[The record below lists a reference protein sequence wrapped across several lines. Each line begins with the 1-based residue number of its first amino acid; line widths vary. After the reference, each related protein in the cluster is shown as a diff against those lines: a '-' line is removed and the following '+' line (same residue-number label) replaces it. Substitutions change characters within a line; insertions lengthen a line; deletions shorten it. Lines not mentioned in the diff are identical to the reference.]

1 MKYQEN
7 PVVSAVYDANSAG
20 GKLMNPFLEAMPELM
35 DKEVFFGKIASLP
48 PMPYNLMELSGEE
61 RRRYLPVLQSL
72 YYPMDYMYNIYDML
86 YRAVTA
92 TYTSRT
98 TMDSIRQMNII
109 HEDFR
114 GGFGNAVFSTQ
125 GDSGSI
131 LGVPGIGKTSTIR
144 RCLGLMPQVIVHTK
158 YKDKPFYERQI
169 THLIVECPSDC
180 SVKTLAFNIIE
191 AVDRA
196 IGSQYYEN
204 AARLRSNSASSL
216 ATQVKI
222 ICLNHHIGLLVIDEI
237 QNAVTTA
244 QKNKQ
249 VKPLVK
255 LLVELTND
263 TNTSVY
269 FVGTPLAEELFLSQE
284 HLKRRTRG
292 LRLLPLKPG
301 GLYREFLKVIWAY
314 QFTRKRVEL
323 TDRLAN
329 VIYDYSG
336 GIPAYI
342 CKIFQEAQVQA
353 ILTGKEIVDEP
364 TIMRAVK
371 MLAIEIPKRYI
382 KGSYISDFTDE
393 TGYEP
398 IEDAS
403 LPEAVEGCAEY
414 PARVVDDSTR
424 NTKTELPA
432 CEAEEVPRLYAKP
445 RGRKKTQRDP
455 MDLLEILKLAK
466 SSEAMMAALDKYN
479 MLEVIK
485 C

>member
-1 MKYQEN
+1 MKYQEKT
-7 PVVSAVYDANSAG
+7 VVSAVYDTDSAG
-20 GKLMNPFLEAMPELM
+20 RQILNPFLEAMPELM
-35 DKEVFFGKIASLP
+35 DKETFFGRIASLP
-48 PMPYNLMELSGEE
+48 PMPYNLMELNGEE
-61 RRRYLPVLQSL
+61 RRRHLPVLQSI

-92 TYTSRT
+92 TYSSRT

-114 GGFGNAVFSTQ
+114 GGYGGAVFSTQ

-144 RCLGLMPQVIVHTK
+144 RCLNLIPQVIVHTK
-158 YKDKPFYERQI
+158 YNGKPFYERQI
-169 THLIVECPSDC
+169 TYLMVECPSDC

-204 AARLRSNSASSL
+204 ASRIRSNSASSL

-255 LLVELTND
+255 FLVELTND
-263 TNTSVY
+263 TSTSIY
-269 FVGTPLAEELFLSQE
+269 FVGTPLAEELFVSQE

-301 GLYREFLKVIWAY
+301 ALYREFLKVVWAY
-314 QFTRKRVEL
+314 QFTRKKVEL

-353 ILTGKEIVDEP
+353 ILTGKEIIDEP
-364 TIMRAVK
+364 IIMRAVK
-371 MLAIEIPKRYI
+371 MLAIEIPRRYI

-393 TGYEP
+393 SGYKLAEESGEP
-398 IEDAS
+398 AEMKRTEEDSAD
-403 LPEAVEGCAEY
+403 AVRA
-414 PARVVDDSTR
+414 
-424 NTKTELPA
+424 ELPV
-432 CEAEEVPRLYAKP
+432 CDVDESLEEVVPRLYAKP

-455 MDLLEILKLAK
+455 MDLLELLKSAK
-466 SSEAMMAALDKYN
+466 TPEAMVASLDKFN
-479 MLEVIK
+479 MLEVVK